1 MFLWKKFVPF
11 KVHQWAHDPAVD
23 AAVDAVVAAV
33 DAAVDDAFITYAQR
47 LLKTQGSS
55 GICCKP
61 K

>member
-11 KVHQWAHDPAVD
+11 KVHQVAHDPAVD
-23 AAVDAVVAAV
+23 AAVVAAV

>member
-11 KVHQWAHDPAVD
+11 KVHQGAHDPAVD
-23 AAVDAVVAAV
+23 AAVVAAV
-33 DAAVDDAFITYAQR
+33 DAAVDEAFITYAQR